1 MPAVE
6 HNKLKRRVL
15 VCARL
20 IIQLDS
26 SLADEIGCGPVGD
39 RPACRAVLAVR
50 NVLDRLGQVDEIAMR
65 L

>member
-26 SLADEIGCGPVGD
+26 SQADEIGCGPIG
-39 RPACRAVLAVR
+39 R
-50 NVLDRLGQVDEIAMR
+50 
-65 L
+65 